1 MQVVAQQMQDMI
13 DNSLLYHAKFLGTNE
28 SGSSFVNRDFLAS
41 RLDPQEIGSLLQL
54 YTAGTISQETMLK
67 QLVEGEVLGDDF
79 DVEEELE
86 ATEQAG
92 LIEMEQPEEEA
103 EDDEPEESAE
113 PEDENEAS

>member
-1 MQVVAQQMQDMI
+1 MQVVARQMQDMI
-13 DNSLLYHAKFLGTNE
+13 DNSLLYHAKYLGTNE
-28 SGSSFVNRDFLAS
+28 SGSCFVNRDFLAS

-92 LIEMEQPEEEA
+92 LIDMEQPKEEIE
-103 EDDEPEESAE
+103 EDEPEESAE
-113 PEDENEAS
+113 PEDENEVN